1 MMGTH
6 TRHSH
11 ERGQVVVMFALLL
24 PVFLALGG
32 FVIGIGNWYTHAKHL
47 QTKADSGAF
56 AGGNAWAFPC
66 GSQIDARI
74 IQAAQAYA
82 GPNNPQIGGV
92 PNASIHTVL
101 NASAWYDDD
110 SNPAPTQYDSPP
122 SNPTT
127 TPGALCT
134 ASTLDVK
141 VTEDNSFP
149 LASLIPLFPDI
160 KRKARIEIQEAAGIT
175 GLLPVAIRAPE
186 PVSAAAIFS
195 DHSDGT
201 IRAVKYL
208 VRKPTG
214 IFNLPAGLQG
224 WSTENSEDLTNT
236 WAQFTPPAGT
246 DVTIAVSF
254 RGACYD
260 SSIPGYPNSPP
271 TQTKIALALTGPCF
285 QDQGFTSVNGPT
297 GLCNQGG
304 STQIVNCYYATGT
317 YPNESVQS
325 GLTFIR
331 GYADVNPA
339 LSDPPAIESAY
350 LTSINCSVS
359 GMSSPAYFNAHPN
372 STCQAQLS
380 LTVDVGGLIGE
391 YGAPGAAGNEPL
403 HDEDIQVRY
412 RLVRGDGT
420 SSCNY
425 GANCSL
431 NGGNGQGPALTYTT
445 TGGGSEPHLPLT
457 AQSGQNAVAI
467 EIQIRNT
474 TNHPNAFCRNGGFS
488 NSCRWYY
495 TGSGMFAPSV
505 APTDAQILADPI
517 QRAFRGNSVVSSSVQ
532 WLRLTAD
539 QQCDNFPDQVDVAA
553 NSQRSN
559 SCKGFIV
566 ELGLKGGLAQTANEQ
581 PILFNDGIGSS
592 QMGGL
597 DCDPT
602 IPQGQEMIE
611 GIKNGCNYWYDK
623 HPFDW
628 NPLCPA
634 ANNVFTTPNPGA
646 PWNDGRW
653 PPLRCVKTRPTG
665 SSNQMERGFKGR
677 FFGNENANSCPGGAN
692 GGPGYIKGRNYWDKD
707 TNNGYVPAPGA
718 EPLGYKDG
726 AHDTLFQPGDP
737 RIVTIFI
744 TTTEA
749 FTGSGQNTYPI
760 TGFVE
765 IYVTGFGR
773 IQGNG
778 SLNIDDPCPGSA
790 PPTDLDLSGGSNGG
804 YAMWGHMIKYSLT
817 TANGQPSGIRCNPT
831 GSLTPCVPV
840 LVE

>member
-1 MMGTH
+1 MARRST
-6 TRHSH
+6 
-11 ERGQVVVMFALLL
+11 
-24 PVFLALGG
+24 LGSRRRRAS
-32 FVIGIGNWYTHAKHL
+32 T
-47 QTKADSGAF
+47 
-56 AGGNAWAFPC
+56 PE
-66 GSQIDARI
+66 
-74 IQAAQAYA
+74 
-82 GPNNPQIGGV
+82 PNNPQIGGV
-92 PNASIHTVL
+92 PNSSIHTVL
-101 NASAWYDDD
+101 NGSAWYDDD
-110 SNPAPTQYDSPP
+110 SNPAPAERNSPL
-122 SNPTT
+122 N
-127 TPGALCT
+127 
-134 ASTLDVK
+134 ASVCSANILDVK

-160 KRKARIEIQEAAGIT
+160 KRKARIEIQEAAGVT
-175 GLLPVAIRAPE
+175 GLLPIAIRAPE
-186 PVSAAAIFS
+186 PVSAAAVFYN
-195 DHSDGT
+195 HSNGNVV
-201 IRAVKYL
+201 AVKYF
-208 VRKPTG
+208 VKNPTG

-224 WSTENSEDLTNT
+224 WSTENSEDPST

-246 DVTIAVSF
+246 DVAIAVSF

-260 SSIPGYPNSPP
+260 ASIPGYNAALPP
-271 TQTKIALALTGPCF
+271 PGNQTKINVINPTTPCF
-285 QDQGFTSVNGPT
+285 QDTGFGTVGA
-297 GLCNQGG
+297 LCNQG
-304 STQIVNCYYATGT
+304 SVQIVNCYYATGSFPT
-317 YPNESVQS
+317 EAVQS

-331 GYADVNPA
+331 GYADLNPNPGPFN
-339 LSDPPAIESAY
+339 DPPAIESAY
-350 LTSINCSVS
+350 LTSVSCSVS
-359 GMSSPAYFNAHPN
+359 GTSSPAYFNAHPN
-372 STCQAQLS
+372 SSCLAQLS

-391 YGAPGAAGNEPL
+391 YGPAGPPGNGPL
-403 HDEDIQVRY
+403 QDQDIQVRY
-412 RLVRGDGT
+412 RLVRGDNT

-425 GANCSL
+425 GNSCEL

-445 TGGGSEPHLPLT
+445 TGAGNEPHLPLT
-457 AQSGQNAVAI
+457 AQSRQNAVAI
-467 EIQIRNT
+467 EIQIKNS
-474 TNHPNAFCRNGGFS
+474 TNHANLNCRGNGFS
-488 NSCRWYY
+488 NNCRWYY
-495 TGSGMFAPSV
+495 TGSGVFGTSV

-532 WLRLTAD
+532 WLRVQAD
-539 QQCDNFPDQVDVAA
+539 QECDNVVNQIDVDA

-559 SCKGFIV
+559 NCKGFIV
-566 ELGLKGGLAQTANEQ
+566 EMGLKGGLAQTAHEQ

-602 IPQGQEMIE
+602 IQQGQEMID

-628 NPLCPA
+628 NPLCPS
-634 ANNVFTTPNPGA
+634 ANDLFMTPNPGA

-653 PPLRCVKTRPTG
+653 PPLRCIKTRPTG

-677 FFGNENANSCPGGAN
+677 FFDNENANSCPGGAS
-692 GGPGYIKGRNYWDKD
+692 GGPGYIKGRNYWDLH
-707 TNNGYVPAPGA
+707 TTNGYVPAPGT

-726 AHDTLFQPGDP
+726 AHDTRFQPGDP
-737 RIVTIFI
+737 RIVTLFL

-778 SLNIDDPCPGSA
+778 NLSVDDPCPGNT
-790 PPTDLDLSGGSNGG
+790 PPTDLDLAGGNAGG
-804 YAMWGHMIKYSLT
+804 YAVWGHMIKYALT
-817 TANGQPSGIRCNPT
+817 TSNGQPSGVLCNPT